1 MSDSVTVWLALAVFL
16 FWAMGAYNRLGR
28 LRSQRLQAFAVLD
41 GLLKQYPVLV
51 NTALPAPQVRPVQG
65 DERLESGEVSAA
77 WAALAAAAESLAA
90 SLKGTHALSLNGAT
104 IGRMRAGL
112 DAVFQAWTRLQALPP
127 EQTGPVLASA
137 LVLQWTQLGTQTDAA
152 RSEFN
157 QRVVN
162 YNEAIQ
168 QFPALLLAWVLGFK
182 PAQPI

>member
-1 MSDSVTVWLALAVFL
+1 MSDSVTVWLALAVLL

-28 LRSQRLQAFAVLD
+28 LRLQRLQAFAVLD
-41 GLLKQYPVLV
+41 GLLRQYPVLL
-51 NTALPAPQVRPVQG
+51 NTAWPSPQVRLAQG
-65 DERLESGEVSAA
+65 DERPVSGEVSAA
-77 WAALAAAAESLAA
+77 WAALAVAVESLAV
-90 SLKGTHALSLNGAT
+90 LPKGTHVSSLNGTPIETVCA
-104 IGRMRAGL
+104 AL
-112 DAVFQAWTRLQALPP
+112 DAVAQAWTRLQALPP
-127 EQTGPVLASA
+127 DQIGPVLAPT
-137 LVLQWTQLGTQTDAA
+137 LVLQWTQLGAQTDAA